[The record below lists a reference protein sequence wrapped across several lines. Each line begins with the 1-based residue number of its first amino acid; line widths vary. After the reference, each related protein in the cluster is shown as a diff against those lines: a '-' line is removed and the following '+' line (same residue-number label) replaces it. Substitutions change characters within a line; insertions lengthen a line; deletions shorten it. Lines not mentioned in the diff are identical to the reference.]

1 MKSHTG
7 FTLIEMVA
15 VIIILAIMAA
25 TAMPR
30 FINLSGDARLAA
42 LNGMAGAL
50 NSTRSLV
57 KSKWIAAN
65 SGNLDTIDMGGGYTV
80 SVIANNSP
88 FPSSLDLMGIPAAT
102 TSGIWAA
109 LDNPNGFSSAL
120 VALGGG
126 PNLQAGVALW
136 PTGVAT
142 SLGCYAFYDTSGIVT
157 INNTT
162 GTNPISTPD
171 SVSCM

>member
-1 MKSHTG
+1 MKSQSG

-15 VIIILAIMAA
+15 VIILLAIMAA

-30 FINLSGDARLAA
+30 FINLSGDARLSA
-42 LNGMAGAL
+42 LNGMVAAL

-65 SGNLDTIDMGGGYTV
+65 SGNLDTIDMGGAYMV

-109 LDNPNGFSSAL
+109 LDNPTGFSSAL
-120 VALGGG
+120 TVLGGG
-126 PNLQAGVALW
+126 PQLQAGIAFW

-142 SLGCYAFYDTSGIVT
+142 SMACYAFYDTSGIVT
-157 INNTT
+157 LNNTT
-162 GTNPISTPD
+162 GTSPISAPD
-171 SVSCM
+171 ANSCM